1 MIDENNKIAEKKD
14 NLFDKIKN
22 FFRKIF
28 NKKDSEHIEE
38 NVKKDNSF
46 ITQIELKSNPE
57 MERLLKLQE
66 EFRDGK
72 ITQGDLSDE
81 DIDKLGKL
89 YDDQIEKLKIQIE
102 DCKKRIEY
110 KKKKLQKT

>member
-1 MIDENNKIAEKKD
+1 
-14 NLFDKIKN
+14 
-22 FFRKIF
+22 
-28 NKKDSEHIEE
+28 
-38 NVKKDNSF
+38 
-46 ITQIELKSNPE
+46 

-110 KKKKLQKT
+110 KKKKLQKKKNSLIRLNSCNNREETIWEK